1 MTCFIPDMKAMFSC
15 GNSNA
20 INLPHIGCV
29 LHSKIWDGL
38 CLGSPLQTNT
48 CEYIILDIYTTVL
61 SSLTICILMYICIY
75 HIYMY
80 VYMHAHTFLTDE
92 HAFCSPTLLVRLGC

>member
-29 LHSKIWDGL
+29 LHSTIWDGL

-61 SSLTICILMYICIY
+61 YN
-75 HIYMY
+75 YMY
-80 VYMHAHTFLTDE
+80 PYVHMHISYIHVCVYACTHIFLTDE